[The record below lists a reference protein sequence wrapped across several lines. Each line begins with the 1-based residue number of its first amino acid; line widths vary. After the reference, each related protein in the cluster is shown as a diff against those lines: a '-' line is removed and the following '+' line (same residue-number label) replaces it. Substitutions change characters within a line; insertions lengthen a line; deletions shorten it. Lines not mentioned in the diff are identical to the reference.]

1 MVDDENVDDGV
12 ARRRL
17 AQGAKADGLQ
27 QALAALDESL
37 AGWADDF
44 VFGRVW
50 ASSAISHE
58 ERMMVAI
65 TALAATNRKNQL
77 RNYLHGALQGGIAPE
92 RIREALRMLVV
103 YAGFPIAIDALS
115 EFDSVLSAHQRDSA

>member
-1 MVDDENVDDGV
+1 MADDISLDDGV

-27 QALAALDESL
+27 QALTALDETL
-37 AGWADDF
+37 ADWADDF
-44 VFGRVW
+44 VFGHVW
-50 ASSAISHE
+50 AGTAISHE

-65 TALAATNRKNQL
+65 TALAATNRRNQL

-103 YAGFPIAIDALS
+103 YAGFPVAIESLT
-115 EFDSVLSAHQRDSA
+115 EFDSVLSAHQRRSA